1 MAKSDISVKL
11 GLNSKEFDDNIKR
24 SRNQIRKFK
33 TDSQSTSSQ
42 IAASMKDMA
51 KGAGAFGLALVGV
64 NGVSAAFDTLLS
76 SSQAFGDSWNNTLTG
91 CKTVFNDFVQHLAN
105 ADLSG
110 FAKNVA
116 NAYTA
121 GVASAK
127 AYDQLGNTK
136 MSYSV
141 ASARKL
147 DQLSD
152 IDTKLSKETD
162 PTKRQELI
170 TERQT
175 LIAELRMFA
184 NTLNK
189 DVIDALSKSVNA
201 SLGGV
206 LSGDMSKVFD
216 SEMFIKSSEIDLDRD
231 NRDTAKAEAEKFY
244 KEFNKNINPLLKNV
258 KELDDKIYE
267 QKKSMSI
274 SSTQLQRTTL
284 AEYESER
291 EDNIKERDKY
301 INNLSQEER
310 QHLLNYITLFRFT
323 DEQLQSVYSEMQ
335 SVFNSNRVINRIE
348 KREPKAEGTTTTQTT
363 KTTDK
368 QTVKNNKVK
377 VDITLESDEAELDY
391 SFLSNMLSQR
401 ESLAKERYSNGAS
414 QSLLNSE
421 SFKSLETNQLSIPDE
436 PKKWDLSS
444 NIEQTLQLGNAISSM
459 TNSLNIGGNSW
470 VSYGANIIS
479 AVAAAIPAILALTS
493 TKEAEAQA
501 NTKVAVTG
509 AAASVASIP
518 VVGWIMAG
526 VAVASV
532 IAAMASMPKF
542 ATGGIVS
549 GGSVSGDKIPALLN
563 SGEMVLNTRQQANL
577 FNQLDRQSVNNQSVG
592 GVVEFKIKG
601 DYLAGILNKNSKKSN
616 RI

>member
-1 MAKSDISVKL
+1 MAQNELKTKLKLDSSEFESGLQRSKNQVNRFKKDTKSI
-11 GLNSKEFDDNIKR
+11 G
-24 SRNQIRKFK
+24 
-33 TDSQSTSSQ
+33 SQ
-42 IAASMKDMA
+42 IKSAFNTGIGAAMGF
-51 KGAGAFGLALVGV
+51 GAALVGV
-64 NGVSAAFDTLLS
+64 NGVSAAFDTLLNS
-76 SSQAFGDSWNNTLTG
+76 NQTFGDSFNNTLTG
-91 CKTVFNDFVQHLAN
+91 CKTVFNDFVNHLAN
-105 ADLSG
+105 ADLTG
-110 FAKNVA
+110 FAQNVE
-116 NAYTA
+116 NAFRA
-121 GVASAK
+121 GVESAK

-147 DQLSD
+147 DQLSEV
-152 IDTKLSKETD
+152 DTKLSKETD
-162 PTKRQELI
+162 PTKRKELI

-175 LIAELRMFA
+175 LITELRMFA
-184 NTLNK
+184 NTLSS
-189 DVIDALSKSVNA
+189 DVIDALSKGVNA

-206 LSGDMSKVFD
+206 LTGDMRKVFD
-216 SEMFIKSSEIDLDRD
+216 IQMFNKASELDLDRD

-267 QKKSMSI
+267 QKKSMAI
-274 SSTQLQRTTL
+274 SSTPLQRTTL
-284 AEYESER
+284 SEYESER
-291 EDNIKERDKY
+291 EDSNKERDKY

-348 KREPKAEGTTTTQTT
+348 KREPKAESATQTT

-368 QTVKNNKVK
+368 QTVKKDNVK

-401 ESLAKERYSNGAS
+401 ESLAKERYNTGAS

-421 SFKSLETNQLSIPDE
+421 SFKTLETNQLTIPDE

-479 AVAAAIPAILALTS
+479 AVAASIPAILALTT

-509 AAASVASIP
+509 AAASVSSIP

-526 VAVASV
+526 AAVASV

-577 FNQLDRQSVNNQSVG
+577 FNQLDRQSGNNQSVG
-592 GVVEFKIKG
+592 GGIVEFKIKG
-601 DYLAGILNKNSKKSN
+601 DYLQGILNKTSKKSN